1 MKGKLKTQKA
11 KYCLCQDVALLQLI
25 QHCSVFAK
33 RLEKN
38 KVDEENKDRETD
50 QNWSSG
56 ADERECLQ
64 SRDRQDS

>member
-1 MKGKLKTQKA
+1 M
-11 KYCLCQDVALLQLI
+11 ALLQLI